1 MSQDSHSL
9 QSSTSAGQ
17 PPPSSDS
24 SAAAPAFIQW
34 VLSVCVACT
43 VGAIYYNQ
51 PMLGAI
57 SKQFPDHPV
66 AIGMIPTATQ
76 LGYALGLLL
85 LVPLGDML
93 PRRRLILIQTVAAA
107 LTLIFAGLVQSAAGL
122 AAVSVLVGVG
132 ASVTQQI
139 VPLAAALAAPS
150 RRGAAVGM
158 VMSGLF
164 CGTLLSRTLSGW
176 ITDMFGWHAAFEG
189 GAVLDLLAALALAI
203 TLPSLP
209 PVTRTRYGALLLSL
223 GTLWKQEPVLR
234 RSAFIQIGQFAAF
247 SIFWSILALR
257 LEQPPFELGAGAA
270 GLFGVLGIAGI
281 LIAPVA
287 GRLADRRGPEL
298 MIGVGLILVLAS
310 WSVFYAVPGI
320 AGLAAG
326 VVLLDL
332 GVQATQISNQH
343 RIYALRAEARSRINT
358 IYMCLMFLGGAA
370 GSMLGNLA
378 WHSGG
383 WTLLCLLGATITAL
397 AMGVHVTAARS
408 QRRS

>member
-1 MSQDSHSL
+1 MSKDSHSP
-9 QSSTSAGQ
+9 QFATSSSQ
-17 PPPSSDS
+17 HPPSETPDGVS
-24 SAAAPAFIQW
+24 PWIQW

-57 SKQFPDHPV
+57 SVQFPGHPV

-93 PRRRLILIQTVAAA
+93 PRRGLILIQTLAAA
-107 LTLIFAGLVQSAAGL
+107 LALILAGMVQSAAGL
-122 AAVSVLVGVG
+122 AAVSVLVGLG

-164 CGTLLSRTLSGW
+164 CGILLSRTLSGW
-176 ITDMFGWHAAFEG
+176 VTDMVGWRAAFG
-189 GAVLDLLAALALAI
+189 AGAVLDLLAAVALAI
-203 TLPSLP
+203 MLPSLP

-223 GTLWKQEPVLR
+223 GTLWRQEPVLR
-234 RSAFIQIGQFAAF
+234 HATFIQIGQFAAF

-270 GLFGVLGIAGI
+270 GLFGILGIAGI
-281 LIAPVA
+281 LIAPVT

-298 MIGVGLILVLAS
+298 MIGLGLILVLAS
-310 WSVFYAVPGI
+310 WGVFCAVPGI

-343 RIYALRAEARSRINT
+343 RIYALRPDARARINT
-358 IYMCLMFLGGAA
+358 IYMGLMFLGGAA
-370 GSMLGNLA
+370 GSMLASLV
-378 WHSGG
+378 WHQGG
-383 WTLLCLLGATITAL
+383 WTPLCLLGATVTVL
-397 AMGVHVTAARS
+397 AISVHVTATRQQS
-408 QRRS
+408 RP